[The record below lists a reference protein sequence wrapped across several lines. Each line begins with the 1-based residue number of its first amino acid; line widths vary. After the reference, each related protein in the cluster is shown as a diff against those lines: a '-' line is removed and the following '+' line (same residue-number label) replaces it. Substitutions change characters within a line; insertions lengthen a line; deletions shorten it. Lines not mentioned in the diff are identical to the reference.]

1 MKEVLNWLALADGE
15 LAMPNGNDWSLF
27 LFDQITSYLP
37 MPASLNDPDA
47 LMLENLAYKNIK
59 ARQSSSF

>member
-27 LFDQITSYLP
+27 LYDQIMQLFYQCL
-37 MPASLNDPDA
+37 L
-47 LMLENLAYKNIK
+47 L
-59 ARQSSSF
+59 